1 MILKTS
7 SFKWATVLLVATVS
21 VSAPLWAASKDVGA
35 QAQRASEPPISTVTW
50 SAQDLQRI
58 IKADDLKGSPFREDG
73 VTYGT
78 PTWVWCDEVDGAL
91 YVRAYSGTASRWYQ
105 AAITQK
111 AGRVR
116 VDGVDYEV
124 TFEDAGSDDEAAI
137 DAAYEAKYG
146 SAEES
151 FAVPIMQ
158 GEGPKGASVRVSP
171 R

>member
-1 MILKTS
+1 MTAWTADQLRTI
-7 SFKWATVLLVATVS
+7 V
-21 VSAPLWAASKDVGA
+21 
-35 QAQRASEPPISTVTW
+35 EHE
-50 SAQDLQRI
+50 DLFV
-58 IKADDLKGSPFREDG
+58 SPFREDG
-73 VTYGT
+73 VAYGT
-78 PTWVWCDEVDGAL
+78 PTQTWALVVDGKV
-91 YVRAYSGTASRWYQ
+91 YVRAANGKDSRWYQ
-105 AAITQK
+105 VAITQK

-124 TFEDAGSDDEAAI
+124 TFEDAGSADEASI